1 MPLEPRLY
9 GILLLFSPF
18 HRKCLS
24 MNNLQ
29 LFPRFSDQGQSSLIK
44 PNQAI
49 SCLDAKQSQP
59 PAWSKIATSSP
70 SRRLSEIMTP

>member
-1 MPLEPRLY
+1 
-9 GILLLFSPF
+9 
-18 HRKCLS
+18 

-70 SRRLSEIMTP
+70 SRRLSKIMTP